1 MIKVRDAFQCCG
13 CEACAQRCPRD
24 CIEMKA
30 DQEGF
35 YYPTVNE
42 AECIDCGLCDKVCAM
57 QVKKDLNEN
66 VLPKA
71 YVAFAKDNEIRK
83 KSSSGGLFTVLASAV
98 IKQNG
103 CVFGAVMSEDCKTV
117 FHAKAQNQQ
126 ELEAM
131 CGSKYVQSRILDTY
145 KCVEQELI
153 KCRMVLFSGTPCQ
166 VEGLKAYLD
175 RDYQNLICIDL
186 ICHGVPSPKLWKKYV
201 EHREH
206 CAGASVRRTFFRY
219 KKYGWKEYSVLFK
232 FSNNMEYEHIFSR
245 DVFGQMFLQNICL
258 RPACYKCS
266 FKKLHHKSDVTLADF
281 WGCRNIYPELDDNKG
296 LSLVL
301 VHSNKGDGLLEQT
314 SQQIVIKPLDEGW
327 IKWNKAIIQSASRP
341 KSRDYFFEK
350 IDEKSIGWLAMKYL
364 PIKGKILMVIPLTL
378 KNRIKNLMK

>member
-103 CVFGAVMSEDCKTV
+103 CVW
-117 FHAKAQNQQ
+117 
-126 ELEAM
+126 
-131 CGSKYVQSRILDTY
+131 
-145 KCVEQELI
+145 
-153 KCRMVLFSGTPCQ
+153 SGN
-166 VEGLKAYLD
+166 VGGL
-175 RDYQNLICIDL
+175 
-186 ICHGVPSPKLWKKYV
+186 
-201 EHREH
+201 
-206 CAGASVRRTFFRY
+206 
-219 KKYGWKEYSVLFK
+219 
-232 FSNNMEYEHIFSR
+232 
-245 DVFGQMFLQNICL
+245 
-258 RPACYKCS
+258 
-266 FKKLHHKSDVTLADF
+266 
-281 WGCRNIYPELDDNKG
+281 
-296 LSLVL
+296 
-301 VHSNKGDGLLEQT
+301 
-314 SQQIVIKPLDEGW
+314 
-327 IKWNKAIIQSASRP
+327 
-341 KSRDYFFEK
+341 
-350 IDEKSIGWLAMKYL
+350 
-364 PIKGKILMVIPLTL
+364 
-378 KNRIKNLMK
+378 